1 MPPEQ
6 NPAIAAPSITIA
18 PPIAPPHK
26 ATYTLCYQEDCRG
39 LEKRVRFEAANAA
52 VALEIAQGE
61 ADGRWALLLCDGEIL
76 CRFERAAAGPGQYW
90 VIDAVPPTL
99 AGTSPAYPQN

>member
-6 NPAIAAPSITIA
+6 NPAIAASSTAIV
-18 PPIAPPHK
+18 PPLAAPHK

-39 LEKRVRFEAANAA
+39 LEKRVRFEAASAA

-76 CRFERAAAGPGQYW
+76 CRLERAAAGPGQYW
-90 VIDAVPPTL
+90 VIDAVPPNFTGTL
-99 AGTSPAYPQN
+99 PSFPQN